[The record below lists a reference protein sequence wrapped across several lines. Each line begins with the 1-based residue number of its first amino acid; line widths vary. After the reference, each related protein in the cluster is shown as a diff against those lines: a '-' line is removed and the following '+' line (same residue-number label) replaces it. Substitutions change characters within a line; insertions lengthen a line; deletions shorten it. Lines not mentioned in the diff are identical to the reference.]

1 MKKILLIIAL
11 LFPIGVFVFLRFFG
25 KNEFSIPV
33 YYEKGVDN
41 PPTSCNRNY
50 QVPYQVS
57 DSLLINLGWS
67 GRPVLIVADTSQSV
81 QKGLM
86 RLDEELSAEIQTIYL
101 SGDRDYSDQVFMC
114 DLLLQKPWTTVLL
127 DDQRRI
133 RGYYDP
139 NAREEVDRLIVE
151 LKILLKKY

>member
-1 MKKILLIIAL
+1 
-11 LFPIGVFVFLRFFG
+11 
-25 KNEFSIPV
+25 
-33 YYEKGVDN
+33 
-41 PPTSCNRNY
+41 
-50 QVPYQVS
+50 
-57 DSLLINLGWS
+57 
-67 GRPVLIVADTSQSV
+67 
-81 QKGLM
+81 M
-86 RLDEELSAEIQTIYL
+86 RLDEELSTEIQTIYL
-101 SGDRDYSDQVFMC
+101 SGERDYSDQFFTC

>member
-1 MKKILLIIAL
+1 MKKVILIIAL

-25 KNEFSIPV
+25 KNEFTIPV
-33 YYEKGVDN
+33 YYEKGIETI
-41 PPTSCNRNY
+41 PEACAKNY
-50 QVPYQVS
+50 QAPYLVS
-57 DSLLINLGWS
+57 DSLLINFGWS
-67 GRPVLIVADTSQSV
+67 GRPVLIVTDTSQSV

-86 RLDEELSAEIQTIYL
+86 RLDEELSTEIQTILL
-101 SGDRDYSDQVFMC
+101 SGERNYLDQVFMC

-139 NAREEVDRLIVE
+139 KTREEVDRLIVE
-151 LKILLKKY
+151 LKILLRKY

>member
-1 MKKILLIIAL
+1 MKKVILIIAL

-25 KNEFSIPV
+25 KNEFTIPV
-33 YYEKGVDN
+33 YFESGIESI
-41 PPTSCNRNY
+41 PTACNRNY
-50 QVPYQVS
+50 QSPYLVS
-57 DSLLINLGWS
+57 DSLLKNFGWS
-67 GRPVLIVADTSQSV
+67 GRPVLIVADTAIQSE
-81 QKGLM
+81 LR

-101 SGDRDYSDQVFMC
+101 SGDTNYLDQVFRC

-133 RGYYDP
+133 RGYYAP
-139 NAREEVDRLIVE
+139 NTREEMDRLIVE

>member
-1 MKKILLIIAL
+1 MKKIILIIAL

-33 YYEKGVDN
+33 YYENGIEAI
-41 PPTSCNRNY
+41 PTSCNRNY
-50 QVPYQVS
+50 QTPYQVS
-57 DSLLINLGWS
+57 DSLLINFGWS
-67 GRPVLIVADTSQSV
+67 GRPVLFVADSNQSV

-86 RLDEELSAEIQTIYL
+86 SLDDELSAEIQTIFL
-101 SGDRDYSDQVFMC
+101 TGESNDLNEFFTC
-114 DLLLQKPWTTVLL
+114 DLLLQKTWTTVLV
-127 DDQRRI
+127 DEQRRI

-139 NAREEVDRLIVE
+139 TSREEVDRLIVE

>member
-1 MKKILLIIAL
+1 MKKVILIIAL

-25 KNEFSIPV
+25 KNEFTIPV
-33 YYEKGVDN
+33 YYENGIETI
-41 PPTSCNRNY
+41 PTACTRKY
-50 QVPYQVS
+50 QSPYLVS
-57 DSLLINLGWS
+57 DSLLINFGWS
-67 GRPVLIVADTSQSV
+67 GRPVLIVTDTSQSV

-86 RLDEELSAEIQTIYL
+86 RLDEELSAEIQTIFL
-101 SGDRDYSDQVFMC
+101 SGEKDYLDQVFMC

-127 DDQRRI
+127 DDQRKI

-139 NAREEVDRLIVE
+139 KTREEVDRLIVE

>member
-1 MKKILLIIAL
+1 MKKVLLIIAL
-11 LFPIGVFVFLRFFG
+11 LLPIGVFVFLRFFG
-25 KNEFSIPV
+25 KNEFTIPV
-33 YYEKGVDN
+33 YYENGIEAVS
-41 PPTSCNRNY
+41 TACTRNY
-50 QVPYQVS
+50 QSPYQVS
-57 DSLLINLGWS
+57 DSLLINFGWS
-67 GRPVLIVADTSQSV
+67 GRPLLIVADTSQSV

-86 RLDEELSAEIQTIYL
+86 RLDEELNAEIQTIYP
-101 SGDRDYSDQVFMC
+101 SGESGYLDQVFMC

-139 NAREEVDRLIVE
+139 KTREEVDRLIVE